1 MATHR
6 KTIPS
11 PRNLFLSSVTTLIQ
25 TLSMEATRTQDDFLR
40 WYEPIHG
47 AFLRYCDARFLGLA
61 EAEDL
66 VQDAILA
73 ALEQW
78 TALEDK
84 SRLLPY
90 LIGIVNHQVK
100 NRLRSRAVH
109 RRYLAERKRRLDE
122 RLPDNPVAALD
133 LHYLLRA
140 MDELPTAEREALLL
154 RAVSGFSTRET
165 AAIQGVS
172 PGAVKTRVSR
182 ARKRLRELL
191 AEDGRPL
198 TLTQRLR
205 IYAAILL

>member
-1 MATHR
+1 
-6 KTIPS
+6 
-11 PRNLFLSSVTTLIQ
+11 
-25 TLSMEATRTQDDFLR
+25 MEATKTKDEFLR
-40 WYEPIHG
+40 WYAPIHG

-66 VQDAILA
+66 VQDAVLA

-84 SRLLPY
+84 NRLLAY

-100 NRLRSRAVH
+100 NRLRSREVH
-109 RRYLAERKRRLDE
+109 RRYLLDRKRVLDE
-122 RLPDNPVAALD
+122 RLPNNPEAALD
-133 LHYLLRA
+133 LQFLLRA
-140 MDELPTAEREALLL
+140 VDMLPAAEREALLL
-154 RAVSGFSTRET
+154 RTVSGFSVREV
-165 AAIQGVS
+165 ADIQGIS

-182 ARKRLRELL
+182 ARKRLREML

-198 TLTQRLR
+198 TVTQRLR